1 MENNNYYTIYGIN
14 IKSDIELPELVKVS
28 SENPNY
34 DVTIKL
40 GITPK
45 SITNPL
51 KIGVRYQ
58 AKKNEL
64 LLFVD
69 NIANYYIVDGNL
81 IVIEKLNNSTD
92 SELRLFLLGSA
103 FGALLFQRK
112 IVPFHASSVKIN
124 NKATVISGVSGAG
137 KSTIIANLI
146 NKGYTLIADDI
157 SPINISDNNF
167 FILPGFPRVKLWLH
181 SIELLSMSNNFEKI
195 RPQLE
200 KYSVIVDNFYNEKCI
215 VDNIFIIK
223 PKNYSKVTIKEI
235 KGIEKFK
242 NLTANI
248 YRKQFTVPLN
258 VEKEQFDI
266 ISKLS
271 TKVRLYVIER
281 PTSGNSIDEV
291 SEKIIS
297 ASNAII

>member
-1 MENNNYYTIYGIN
+1 
-14 IKSDIELPELVKVS
+14 
-28 SENPNY
+28 
-34 DVTIKL
+34 
-40 GITPK
+40 
-45 SITNPL
+45 
-51 KIGVRYQ
+51 
-58 AKKNEL
+58 
-64 LLFVD
+64 
-69 NIANYYIVDGNL
+69 
-81 IVIEKLNNSTD
+81 
-92 SELRLFLLGSA
+92 
-103 FGALLFQRK
+103 
-112 IVPFHASSVKIN
+112 
-124 NKATVISGVSGAG
+124 
-137 KSTIIANLI
+137 
-146 NKGYTLIADDI
+146 
-157 SPINISDNNF
+157 
-167 FILPGFPRVKLWLH
+167 
-181 SIELLSMSNNFEKI
+181 MSNNFEKI

-223 PKNYSKVTIKEI
+223 TKNYSKVTIKEI